1 MDLERY
7 KKIIGDDYLSYFE
20 LPITAIR
27 LNNLKLEPEIIKENL
42 ESKGYE
48 LKQIPYYKNGY
59 YVLND
64 GENGKLVS
72 KEIEHILGYIFIQD
86 ASSMIPPIV
95 LDPKPDELILDLCA
109 APGAKTTQM
118 AQMMGNSGLIIAND
132 IGLKRIKALTSNLQ
146 RMGIMNTI
154 VISVDGR
161 ALWKKIDFKFDKIL
175 LDVPCSASGTYNLEN
190 TKRISER
197 LLRYLSGVQKALLKS
212 AYNMLKED
220 GIMVYSTC
228 SLEPEE
234 NEAVIDYA
242 LKNLSV
248 ELEEIKIKGIETI
261 DGFTF
266 WNEMQFDESLRKT
279 KRVIKK
285 GQEGFFIAKL
295 RKIKS

>member
-1 MDLERY
+1 MNC
-7 KKIIGDDYLSYFE
+7 I
-20 LPITAIR
+20 
-27 LNNLKLEPEIIKENL
+27 
-42 ESKGYE
+42 
-48 LKQIPYYKNGY
+48 
-59 YVLND
+59 
-64 GENGKLVS
+64 S
-72 KEIEHILGYIFIQD
+72 KEVEHILGYIFIQD

-118 AQMMGNSGLIIAND
+118 AQMTGNNGLIIAND

-146 RMGIMNTI
+146 RMGVMNTI

-161 ALWKKIDFKFDKIL
+161 VLWKKIDFKFDKIL

-234 NEAVIDYA
+234 NEAVIDYV

-266 WNEMQFDESLRKT
+266 WNEMRFDESLRKT

>member
-7 KKIIGDDYLSYFE
+7 RKIIGDDYLSYFE

-27 LNNLKLEPEIIKENL
+27 LNSLKLEPEIMKENL
-42 ESKGYE
+42 EAKGYE
-48 LKQIPYYKNGY
+48 LKQIPYYENGY

-64 GENGKLVS
+64 GENRKLIS
-72 KEIEHILGYIFIQD
+72 KEAEHILGYIFIQD
-86 ASSMIPPIV
+86 ASSMIPPVV

-109 APGAKTTQM
+109 APGAKTTQI
-118 AQMMGNSGLIIAND
+118 AQMMGNSGLVIAND

-146 RMGIMNTI
+146 RMGVMNTI

-161 ALWKKIDFKFDKIL
+161 TLWKKIDFEFDKIL

-197 LLRYLSGVQKALLKS
+197 LLRYLSGIQRALLKS

-242 LKNLSV
+242 LRNLNL
-248 ELEEIKIKGIETI
+248 ELEEIKIKGIETRN
-261 DGFTF
+261 GFTS
-266 WNEMQFDESLRKT
+266 WEDVQFDESLKKT
-279 KRVIKK
+279 KRVVKK

>member
-7 KKIIGDDYLSYFE
+7 RKIIGDDYLSYSE
-20 LPITAIR
+20 LPMTAIR

-42 ESKGYE
+42 EAKGYE
-48 LKQIPYYKNGY
+48 LKQIPYYENGY

-64 GENGKLVS
+64 GENGKLIS

-86 ASSMIPPIV
+86 ASSMIPPVV
-95 LDPKPDELILDLCA
+95 LDPRPDELILDLCA

-118 AQMMGNSGLIIAND
+118 AQMIENNGLIIAND

-146 RMGIMNTI
+146 RIGVMNTI

-161 ALWKKIDFKFDKIL
+161 TLWKKIDFEFDKIL

-197 LLRYLSGVQKALLKS
+197 LLRYLSGVQRALLKS

-242 LKNLSV
+242 LRNLNL
-248 ELEEIKIKGIETI
+248 ELEEIKIKGIETRN
-261 DGFTF
+261 GFTS
-266 WNEMQFDESLRKT
+266 WEDVQFDENLKKT
-279 KRVIKK
+279 KRVVKK